1 MGSRAPAVWHGCV
14 IVNEQAK
21 VLYSASNLDKMHVE
35 RGQLEPQSLRRD
47 KLASGSHLSAGGG
60 RMRNLLIVM
69 VATLCLGFSL
79 ASTVRAQSSNLREQR
94 KQLKVRQ
101 KQERKTLK
109 LLQKNQNHSRKGQV
123 ISKAVRLQAKHQR
136 QRDRRAMR
144 DRQKDE
150 RQDLKDRQRALR
162 ESQRAYGQ

>member
-1 MGSRAPAVWHGCV
+1 V

-35 RGQLEPQSLRRD
+35 RGQFEPQSLRRD

-79 ASTVRAQSSNLREQR
+79 ASTVRAQSSSLIEQR
-94 KQLKVRQ
+94 QQLKVLQ
-101 KQERKTLK
+101 KRERKALE
-109 LLQKNQNHSRKGQV
+109 LLQRNQKHSLKGQV
-123 ISKAVRLQAKHQR
+123 ISKAARLQAKHQM

-150 RQDLKDRQRALR
+150 MQDLKDRQRALK